1 MTYAEKD
8 RLIEMHVSRWS
19 SVWIWFGFL
28 GVVGLIWALQAWT
41 MTMGP
46 VGMRKWQLRLKR
58 NRPLGEGDNLLVRRL
73 QDWRQSFSSGSAGP
87 SLTSQLEIRRRRLLS
102 RTATPLG

>member
-8 RLIEMHVSRWS
+8 RLIEMHVPRWS

-28 GVVGLIWALQAWT
+28 GVVGLIWPLQAWA

-46 VGMRKWQLRLKR
+46 VW
-58 NRPLGEGDNLLVRRL
+58 LVVPFVL
-73 QDWRQSFSSGSAGP
+73 VLAH
-87 SLTSQLEIRRRRLLS
+87 LYHSQRVGVDHHV
-102 RTATPLG
+102 TVGA